1 MRRQMSLD
9 KLSQDD
15 WIVGA
20 VAALLL
26 LDLLFL
32 PWFGETI
39 SAGAQTA
46 PISDT
51 ATGAPDG
58 WLGVLALLAVVFLL
72 ADLAI
77 ERLSPHTQ
85 LPMIR
90 GSRAATRVALAWT
103 AGGLLAFKLLIHFGS
118 AGGIGFW
125 GALLLTGGLVYM
137 TRRVEQL
144 ETRRT

>member
-1 MRRQMSLD
+1 MIAE

-15 WIVGA
+15 LIVAGVA
-20 VAALLL
+20 VLLIF
-26 LDLLFL
+26 DLLFL
-32 PWFGETI
+32 PWFDLDVV
-39 SAGAQTA
+39 AGAQSVSIT
-46 PISDT
+46 ST

-58 WLGVLALLAVVFLL
+58 WLGVLALLAVVALV

-85 LPMIR
+85 LPTIR
-90 GSRAATRVALAWT
+90 GSRAATRVALAWI
-103 AGGLLAFKLLIHFGS
+103 AAGLLAFKLLIHIDS

-125 GALLLTGGLVYM
+125 GALVLTGGLVYM
-137 TRRVEQL
+137 TRRVQEL